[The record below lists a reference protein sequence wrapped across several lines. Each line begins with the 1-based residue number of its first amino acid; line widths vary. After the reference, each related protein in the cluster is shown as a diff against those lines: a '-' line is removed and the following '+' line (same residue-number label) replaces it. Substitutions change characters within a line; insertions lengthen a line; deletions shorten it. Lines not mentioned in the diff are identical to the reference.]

1 MKRKKAY
8 YSNLKIRDVTGNKT
22 FWRKVKTLVSEKKNF
37 KTKITLV
44 ERGNVLSDTEIASEV
59 EKAISDHREIAET
72 FNDFF
77 VNIVPSLNI

>member
-59 EKAISDHREIAET
+59 EKVISDDREINET
-72 FNDFF
+72 FNDF
-77 VNIVPSLNI
+77 L

>member
-22 FWRKVKTLVSEKKNF
+22 FWRKVKTLVSEKKIF

-59 EKAISDHREIAET
+59 EKVISDHREIAET